1 MVMKCWPHGM
11 LVFLASAVLS
21 GVLAAVGRP
30 AADPDSDYAQW
41 SRTLKY
47 NKSWIA
53 IDWSSLQ
60 GPLTEGDKIDVTVDY
75 YLDPSEHNGET
86 TLNLEALGPRVPKK
100 DTPQP
105 ISFENTQ
112 HLWYGDQSVKI
123 TPGRGKHAFPL
134 TIPPASPQNSLLLI
148 AVFNDSHGKR
158 WPWDVRAET
167 YFVRKGGRFEL
178 ETDKPGNLF
187 TYDEPVRVTARLK
200 NVEKEGQEKVFRYK
214 VYDFAKAE
222 VASGSVPF
230 TVEKGGQGIAVDL
243 DLKRRGTFLF
253 QAAVDGWET
262 RETTFCRI
270 PDLAAVTGGKPTRLG
285 FTVHAAPHLGFR
297 TDKAFADRAGGSG

>member
-1 MVMKCWPHGM
+1 MVVKRWS
-11 LVFLASAVLS
+11 LRVIVFLACVATSSVL
-21 GVLAAVGRP
+21 VAVGQP
-30 AADPDSDYAQW
+30 AADTDSDYVQW
-41 SRTLKY
+41 SKGVKY

-60 GPLTEGDKIDVTVDY
+60 RPLTEGDQIDVKVDY
-75 YLDPSEHNGET
+75 YLDPSEHHGET

-100 DTPQP
+100 DAPQP
-105 ISFENTQ
+105 ISFGNTQ
-112 HLWYGDQSVKI
+112 HLWYGGQSVKI
-123 TPGRGKHAFPL
+123 APGQGKHAFPL
-134 TIPPASPQNSLLLI
+134 TIPRSSPQNSLLLI
-148 AVFNDSHGKR
+148 AVINDSHGKR

-167 YFVRKGGRFEL
+167 HFLRKGGRFEL

-200 NVEKEGQEKVFRYK
+200 NVKEAGQEKVLHYK
-214 VYDFAKAE
+214 VYDFTKAE
-222 VASGSVPF
+222 VAKGSVPF
-230 TVEKGGQGIAVDL
+230 TVAKNDQSVGVTL

-253 QAAVDGWET
+253 QAEVDGWES

-285 FTVHAAPHLGFR
+285 FTMHAAPHLGYR
-297 TDKAFADRAGGSG
+297 TEKAFAIARDSG